1 MSEKTLQRLVAA
13 VAGLIAA
20 YGVAY
25 LFGLLGGREVE
36 TEMGAMLSGLAPA
49 DIQEVRIVG
58 PHDTLRLERA
68 GAATW
73 TVNGFAADSAA
84 VERLWSSLTA
94 TRVAQLVAENA
105 ANHARM
111 GVTTDSAAS
120 VEFQTAGGSAARLLV
135 GNSGPMFP
143 SLYARLPADDRVY
156 LLTGNLRSQVMW
168 SLAEWRDKTI
178 VRVDTAR
185 VQEIGVQRDG
195 RPYVIR
201 RAEEGWTVD
210 GGPANGG
217 PVRTLLQELAHVQ
230 ASGFLAD
237 TASLGDSPRTVLVLG
252 AANDTLAHLT
262 VGSPDGI
269 NFRLRAGARP
279 EVYDLPGW
287 RADQIAPPRTSV
299 AGP

>member
-1 MSEKTLQRLVAA
+1 MSEKTLKRLLAA
-13 VAGLIAA
+13 VAGLLAA
-20 YGVAY
+20 YGIVYA
-25 LFGLLGGREVE
+25 FGLLGGREVE
-36 TEMGAMLSGLAPA
+36 TELGAMLSRLAPA

-58 PHDTLRLERA
+58 PNDTLRLERA
-68 GAATW
+68 GAAAW
-73 TVNGFAADSAA
+73 TVNGFAADSAS

-94 TRVAQLVAENA
+94 TRVAQLVAENP

-111 GVTTDSAAS
+111 GVTADGASS
-120 VEFQTAGGSAARLLV
+120 VEFHTAGGSVTRLLV
-135 GNSGPMFP
+135 GNTGPMFP
-143 SLYARLPADDRVY
+143 SLYARLPDDDRVY

-185 VQEIGVQRDG
+185 VREIGVQRDG
-195 RPYVIR
+195 RRYVIR
-201 RAEEGWTVD
+201 RAEAGWTVD
-210 GGPANGG
+210 GGPANEG
-217 PVRTLLQELAHVQ
+217 PVRTLLQELAHLQ

-237 TASLGDSPRTVLVLG
+237 TASLGNAPRSLLVLG

-279 EVYDLPGW
+279 EVYDLPSW
-287 RADQIAPPRTSV
+287 RADQLAPTRESV
-299 AGP
+299 ASP